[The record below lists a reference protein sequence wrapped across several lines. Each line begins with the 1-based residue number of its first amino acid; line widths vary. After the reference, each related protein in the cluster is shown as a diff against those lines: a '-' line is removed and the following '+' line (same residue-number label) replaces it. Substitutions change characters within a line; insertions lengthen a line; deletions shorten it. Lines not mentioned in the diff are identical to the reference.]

1 MRRHNLFLLLALV
14 VWTGHGRRV
23 HTAFNPSSHA
33 LQYARGSPDV
43 TRAVRV
49 PAASM
54 QDAAAEGARAVEFP
68 PPLTGAQRT
77 ARAVKFYSKVG
88 PVLLRYK
95 FEELKMQLEKDLLGK
110 TLSEEE
116 EKAFWAP
123 IDAWGSDAIY
133 AAITDL
139 KGFYVKTGQVI
150 STRVDLFPEVYTNQ
164 LKKLQDGL
172 DPMPAEL
179 VKAVIEQELLGGAPL
194 SELFKDFEDEPLG
207 SASIAQVHKAT
218 LLDGRTVAVKVQRP
232 NIEPKLLGD
241 IANLKRIS
249 KLLRSQLPVD
259 YYTVFCELGKVLEDE
274 LNFLQEAQSM
284 RKLEAAVSQ
293 GVNGEL
299 SPAPVGVPLP
309 VGDLFSRRV
318 LVMDFIEGTPLNR
331 LSERLKDRNID
342 PDSPQARLAGQ
353 RILDSLSE
361 AFERMIFGAGFLH
374 GDPHPGN
381 IFIQEGAKVAL
392 IDCGQVKAVTREQ
405 RLALAEAIVEVANYQ
420 KARRDPSVPEAKVK
434 SAMKALANKVREFG
448 VQLSPLEAGKD
459 PDELAASVALVL
471 FGDKD
476 MELPGGY
483 STNEL
488 ADNSPIKLV
497 AAFPQELVLLGRA
510 TVLLKGIS
518 KRLKV
523 SYSLAD
529 AWAPSCREVLKSKR
543 EPSMPLWGRSRPKAV
558 LTPEAMEVIEDE
570 AERIRMR
577 DFVKPWAV
585 GKAKSVGTKVFEKL
599 PPGVKS
605 KATSWAAERML
616 RDSEK

>member
-1 MRRHNLFLLLALV
+1 MRRHNLFLSLAFLAF
-14 VWTGHGRRV
+14 TCHGRRL

-33 LQYARGSPDV
+33 LPSPRSHLDVARAARV
-43 TRAVRV
+43 LETR
-49 PAASM
+49 M
-54 QDAAAEGARAVEFP
+54 QDAVAEGARAVEFP
-68 PPLTGAQRT
+68 PPLTGAQRA

-95 FEELKMQLEKDLLGK
+95 FEEFKMQFEKDLLGRE
-110 TLSEEE
+110 LSEEE
-116 EKAFWAP
+116 EKVFWA
-123 IDAWGSDAIY
+123 DVDDWGSDRIY
-133 AAITDL
+133 DAITDL

-150 STRVDLFPEVYTNQ
+150 STRVDLFPEVYTNK
-164 LKKLQDGL
+164 LKNLQDGL

-194 SELFKDFEDEPLG
+194 SELFKDFQDEPLG

-218 LLDGRTVAVKVQRP
+218 LLDGRTVAIKVQRP

-284 RKLEAAVSQ
+284 RKLDAGLRHS
-293 GVNGEL
+293 VNGEL
-299 SPAPVGVPLP
+299 SPAPVGLPLP

-318 LVMDFIEGTPLNR
+318 LVMDFVEGTPLNR
-331 LSERLKDRNID
+331 LSERLKERNID
-342 PDSPQARLAGQ
+342 PNSPEARLAGQ
-353 RILDSLSE
+353 RILDSLSD

-381 IFIQEGAKVAL
+381 IFVQEGAKVAL
-392 IDCGQVKAVTREQ
+392 IDCGQVKAITREQ
-405 RLALAEAIVEVANYQ
+405 RLALAESIVAVADYQ
-420 KARRDPSVPEAKVK
+420 KARRDPNVPEVQVK
-434 SAMKALANKVREFG
+434 TAMKALANKVREFG
-448 VQLSPLEAGKD
+448 LEFTQVEAGKD

-488 ADNSPIKLV
+488 SENSPIKLV
-497 AAFPQELVLLGRA
+497 AKFPQELVLLGRA

-529 AWAPSCREVLKSKR
+529 AWASSCRKVLKSKQ
-543 EPSMPLWGRSRPKAV
+543 EPSMPLWGGAKPKTV
-558 LTPEAMEVIEDE
+558 MTPEARELIDAEV
-570 AERIRMR
+570 ERIRMR
-577 DFVKPWAV
+577 DVVKPWAV
-585 GKAKSVGTKVFEKL
+585 GKAKSVGLKVFERL
-599 PPGVKS
+599 PAGVKS
-605 KATSWAAERML
+605 RTTSWAAERML
-616 RDSEK
+616 RDRKK